1 MRPCAEKKRKTEDD
15 EGEDPALNHVDAAK
29 VLIDRG
35 AQVDARN
42 KDGVTPLAVAKRQGH
57 GAMEALLRQHDAAG
71 REEDDE
77 EKSGGDD
84 DEMEEED
91 DEDDRP
97 ACVQCGVSAA
107 WARDAA
113 SSRALLA
120 FAAGKRS
127 CTRRTLDDAMRNLQG
142 EISSV
147 KAVFAMRMEAEA
159 RCASCCR
166 ESGVPLRF
174 WREAEESES
183 DEEESDEEHESD
195 KAEESESDEEE
206 SDEEHESDEEEE
218 SDRTFSEVLTILCDD
233 DGSMFGRLVAS
244 RLTLK
249 QLLCFGLVNKASSK
263 ILRENLYKLLLC
275 CRDVMQDPG
284 ELGRVGKS
292 WYMKVGL

>member
-1 MRPCAEKKRKTEDD
+1 MDARKEDQCT
-15 EGEDPALNHVDAAK
+15 PLHAAAVNNHVDAAK

-195 KAEESESDEEE
+195 
-206 SDEEHESDEEEE
+206 EEEE
-218 SDRTFSEVLTILCDD
+218 SDRTTKQLAAPAAAKKTDGNTTFSEVLTILCDD

-292 WYMKVGL
+292 WYVKVGL